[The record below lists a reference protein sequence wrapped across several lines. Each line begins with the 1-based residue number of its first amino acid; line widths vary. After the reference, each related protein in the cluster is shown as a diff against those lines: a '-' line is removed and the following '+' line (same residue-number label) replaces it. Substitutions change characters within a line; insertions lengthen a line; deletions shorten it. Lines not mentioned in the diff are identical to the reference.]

1 MINGLQVK
9 EERQNGQVYYHPVVL
24 TVSGVSQYRDTEISF
39 SELDLMHGE
48 NYAFWSVPQNFV
60 FVSGPRVEG
69 TTLGTRVVDS
79 DGKPEENLRLHIGDV
94 AEFSLNLNPK
104 RGSNAKPGSYYYNI
118 GRVGPSNGQPP
129 IATQRQTES
138 SGSTWSGASA
148 SASAQVGAPDAKDIR
163 IGKAQA
169 VNLLFDTLLA
179 DQKKTGAASKIIAA
193 MGFESV
199 EEAAEVAGNAWN
211 HLRNGLPLEIA
222 IDEAPVEEDEA
233 NDPVEAEVEENP
245 DEVVETLDWN

>member
-148 SASAQVGAPDAKDIR
+148 SASAS
-163 IGKAQA
+163 
-169 VNLLFDTLLA
+169 
-179 DQKKTGAASKIIAA
+179 AS
-193 MGFESV
+193 SS
-199 EEAAEVAGNAWN
+199 
-211 HLRNGLPLEIA
+211 PS
-222 IDEAPVEEDEA
+222 
-233 NDPVEAEVEENP
+233 
-245 DEVVETLDWN
+245 

>member
-104 RGSNAKPGSYYYNI
+104 TDKHDCFTSRNTNI
-118 GRVGPSNGQPP
+118 
-129 IATQRQTES
+129 
-138 SGSTWSGASA
+138 
-148 SASAQVGAPDAKDIR
+148 
-163 IGKAQA
+163 
-169 VNLLFDTLLA
+169 
-179 DQKKTGAASKIIAA
+179 
-193 MGFESV
+193 
-199 EEAAEVAGNAWN
+199 
-211 HLRNGLPLEIA
+211 
-222 IDEAPVEEDEA
+222 
-233 NDPVEAEVEENP
+233 
-245 DEVVETLDWN
+245 